1 MPGKK
6 FQKFVESLNAID
18 DIVEKDYSEYVKGY
32 RKAARQ
38 GLAQA
43 QEALNRLGETW

>member
-1 MPGKK
+1 MSKK

-32 RKAARQ
+32 RKAAQ
-38 GLAQA
+38 QDQAQA
-43 QEALNRLGETW
+43 QELLNQLGETW